1 MSFCHVC
8 RWCAL
13 IRLPCVQAAFL
24 ERNDLDLDEA
34 LRLFE
39 EGIGHLRTAG
49 AALKT
54 VDARVQQ
61 LVEAADGS
69 FSVVDLGA

>member
-1 MSFCHVC
+1 VTFEHSL
-8 RWCAL
+8 A
-13 IRLPCVQAAFL
+13 RLEEIVRDL
-24 ERNDLDLDEA
+24 ERNDLTLDQA

-39 EGIGHLRTAG
+39 EGITHLRTAG
-49 AALKT
+49 ESLRT

-69 FSVVDLGA
+69 FSVVELGS

>member
-1 MSFCHVC
+1 VTFEQSL
-8 RWCAL
+8 A
-13 IRLPCVQAAFL
+13 RLEEIVRDL
-24 ERNDLDLDEA
+24 ERNDLDLDQA

-39 EGIGHLRTAG
+39 EGITHLRTAG
-49 AALKT
+49 ASLKT

-69 FSVVDLGA
+69 FSVVELGS

>member
-1 MSFCHVC
+1 MTELTFEQSLH
-8 RWCAL
+8 
-13 IRLPCVQAAFL
+13 RLEEIVRDL
-24 ERNDLDLDEA
+24 ERNELDLEQA

-39 EGIGHLRTAG
+39 EGISHLRTAG

-69 FSVVDLGA
+69 FSVVEFGS

>member
-1 MSFCHVC
+1 MTEMTFEQSL
-8 RWCAL
+8 A
-13 IRLPCVQAAFL
+13 RLEEIVRVL
-24 ERNDLDLDEA
+24 ERNELDLDQA

-39 EGIGHLRTAG
+39 EGITHLRSAG
-49 AALKT
+49 GALRT

-69 FSVVDLGA
+69 FSVVDLGS

>member
-1 MSFCHVC
+1 MTDLTFEQS
-8 RWCAL
+8 L
-13 IRLPCVQAAFL
+13 TRLEEIVRVL
-24 ERNDLDLDEA
+24 ERNDLDLEEA
-34 LRLFE
+34 LQLFE

-49 AALKT
+49 SALKT

-69 FSVVDLGA
+69 FSVVELGA

>member
-1 MSFCHVC
+1 MTFEQSL
-8 RWCAL
+8 A
-13 IRLPCVQAAFL
+13 RLEEIVRDL
-24 ERNDLDLDEA
+24 ERNDLDLDQA

-39 EGIGHLRTAG
+39 EGITHLRTAG
-49 AALKT
+49 ASLKT

-69 FSVVDLGA
+69 FSVVELGS

>member
-1 MSFCHVC
+1 VK
-8 RWCAL
+8 
-13 IRLPCVQAAFL
+13 
-24 ERNDLDLDEA
+24 A

-39 EGIGHLRTAG
+39 DGIVHLRSAG

-69 FSVVDLGA
+69 FSVVDLGG

>member
-1 MSFCHVC
+1 MSFEQS
-8 RWCAL
+8 L
-13 IRLPCVQAAFL
+13 TRLEEIVREL
-24 ERNDLDLDEA
+24 ERNEIDLEQA

-39 EGIGHLRTAG
+39 EGITHLRSAG
-49 AALKT
+49 ASLKT

-69 FSVVDLGA
+69 FSVVELGG

>member
-1 MSFCHVC
+1 MTDLTFEQS
-8 RWCAL
+8 L
-13 IRLPCVQAAFL
+13 TRLEEIVRVL
-24 ERNDLDLDEA
+24 ERNDLDLEEA

-39 EGIGHLRTAG
+39 EGIGLLRTAG
-49 AALKT
+49 SALKT

-69 FSVVDLGA
+69 FSVVELGA

>member
-1 MSFCHVC
+1 MTEMSFEHSL
-8 RWCAL
+8 A
-13 IRLPCVQAAFL
+13 RLEEIVRDL
-24 ERNDLDLDEA
+24 ERSDLDLDQS

-39 EGIGHLRTAG
+39 EGITHLRSAG

-69 FSVVDLGA
+69 FSLEELNA

>member
-1 MSFCHVC
+1 MSFE
-8 RWCAL
+8 ASMA
-13 IRLPCVQAAFL
+13 RLEAIVREL
-24 ERNDLDLDEA
+24 ERNETDLESA
-34 LRLFE
+34 LKLFE

-49 AALKT
+49 DALKS

-69 FSVVDLGA
+69 FALAELEG

>member
-1 MSFCHVC
+1 MTFEQT
-8 RWCAL
+8 L
-13 IRLPCVQAAFL
+13 TRLEDIVREL
-24 ERNDLDLDEA
+24 ERSDVDLDRA
-34 LRLFE
+34 LTLFE

-49 AALKT
+49 LSLQT

-69 FSVVDLGA
+69 FSVAELGG

>member
-1 MSFCHVC
+1 MTFEETVN
-8 RWCAL
+8 
-13 IRLPCVQAAFL
+13 RLEDIVREL
-24 ERNDLDLDEA
+24 ERSDVDLDRA
-34 LRLFE
+34 LALFE

-49 AALKT
+49 QSLQA

-69 FSVVDLGA
+69 FSVTELGG

>member
-1 MSFCHVC
+1 MTDLTFEQS
-8 RWCAL
+8 L
-13 IRLPCVQAAFL
+13 TRLEEIVRVL
-24 ERNDLDLDEA
+24 ERNDLDLEEA

-69 FSVVDLGA
+69 FSVVELGA

>member
-1 MSFCHVC
+1 MTDLTFEQS
-8 RWCAL
+8 L
-13 IRLPCVQAAFL
+13 TRLEEIVRVL
-24 ERNDLDLDEA
+24 ERNDLDLEEA

-49 AALKT
+49 SALKT

-69 FSVVDLGA
+69 FSVVELGA

>member
-1 MSFCHVC
+1 MTELPFEQSL
-8 RWCAL
+8 A
-13 IRLPCVQAAFL
+13 RLEDIVRVL
-24 ERNDLDLDEA
+24 ERNDLDLEQA

-39 EGIGHLRTAG
+39 EGIGHLRSAG
-49 AALKT
+49 AALKA

>member
-1 MSFCHVC
+1 MTDVSFEQS
-8 RWCAL
+8 L
-13 IRLPCVQAAFL
+13 TRLEEIVRDL
-24 ERNDLDLDEA
+24 ERNELDLEQS

-39 EGIGHLRTAG
+39 EGISHLRLAG
-49 AALKT
+49 TALKA

-69 FSVVDLGA
+69 FSVVEFGA